1 MNNGPALEKAVTEKK
16 RGLEIIKLLWARFL
30 KQRWEY
36 KLITLVLLFIVCVW
50 MVVFYSSFL
59 IWQLFTFVMT
69 KPLLWFIEWYL
80 KKTTA

>member
-1 MNNGPALEKAVTEKK
+1 MNNGPAFDKAVTQTS

-30 KQRWEY
+30 KQHWRY
-36 KLITLVLLFIVCVW
+36 KLITLVILMIASVW

-59 IWQLFTFVMT
+59 IWQLFVLVVT

-80 KKTTA
+80 RKTS